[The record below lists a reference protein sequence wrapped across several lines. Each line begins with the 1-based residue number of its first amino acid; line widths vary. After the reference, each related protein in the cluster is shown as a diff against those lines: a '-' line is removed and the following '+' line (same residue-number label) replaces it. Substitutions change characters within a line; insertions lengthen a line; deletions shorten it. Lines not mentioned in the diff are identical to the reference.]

1 MDQPL
6 RNFEST
12 FMSTIYQLRYPIL
25 DLEKL
30 ATSTK
35 MAPLQFG
42 VLMFPFQLV
51 DCAMPLDV
59 LSSSSKPYI
68 AGMHELGGYP
78 SHVADKAIDIEFHY
92 IGASSLDPIVH
103 TAGFRS
109 VPSVTCGD
117 CPKLDYLLIGGPDPK
132 YIATMPKEFIKF
144 MQERVKEVKTIF
156 TTCTGGMIAAAS
168 GILDGIE
175 ATTNHDA
182 VAVAQKMMPNV
193 KWTKAK
199 QWVVSEGGKFWTA
212 GGACAGMDMFAHWV
226 IENYGME
233 VAMCGFRALD
243 YHPRGL
249 DKQLIKLPS
258 MA

>member
-1 MDQPL
+1 
-6 RNFEST
+6 
-12 FMSTIYQLRYPIL
+12 
-25 DLEKL
+25 
-30 ATSTK
+30 
-35 MAPLQFG
+35 MAPVQFG

-68 AGMHELGGYP
+68 AGMQELGGYP
-78 SHVADKAIDIEFHY
+78 DHVADKAIDIEFHY
-92 IGASSLDPIVH
+92 IGATSLDPVMH
-103 TAGFRS
+103 TSGFRS
-109 VPSVTCGD
+109 VPSVICAD
-117 CPKLDYLLIGGPDPK
+117 CPKLDYLLVGGPDPK
-132 YIATMPKEFIKF
+132 YIAKMPKEFIKF
-144 MQERVKEVKTIF
+144 MQERVKEVKTVF
-156 TTCTGGMIAAAS
+156 TTCTGGMVAAAS

-182 VAVAQKMMPNV
+182 VAAAQEMMPKV
-193 KWTKAK
+193 KWTKEK
-199 QWVVSEGGKFWTA
+199 QWVVSESGKFWTA

-249 DKQLIKLPS
+249 DKQLINLPS
-258 MA
+258 IA